1 MKKAEHY
8 RLFKYGDKTGTPL
21 TRAEAERAVYAM
33 ATGKVFLCKNEAIA
47 GSAIMSIK
55 ADFNKVMGF
64 NPDYVLIGEDYGEV
78 KRYFPEYINAMD
90 EINTRVKHLIETKRE
105 HLIGTLVEIPE
116 LEVHAPKEISAQSAQ
131 IAENFRIK

>member
-1 MKKAEHY
+1 MKKAENF
-8 RLFKYGDKTGTPL
+8 RLFKYGDKTGVPL

-64 NPDYVLIGEDYGEV
+64 NPDYVLIGEDYEYI
-78 KRYFPEYINAMD
+78 KRDAPEYLNAMD
-90 EINTRVKHLIETKRE
+90 EINTRVKHLTDTKRE

-116 LEVHAPKEISAQSAQ
+116 LEIHERKEISAQSAQ
-131 IAENFRIK
+131 IAKKFRIK